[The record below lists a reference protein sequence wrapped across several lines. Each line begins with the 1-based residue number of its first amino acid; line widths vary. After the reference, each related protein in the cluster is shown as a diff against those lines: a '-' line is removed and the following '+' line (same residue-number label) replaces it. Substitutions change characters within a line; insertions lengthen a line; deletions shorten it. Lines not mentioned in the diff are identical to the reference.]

1 MATIYS
7 LGPSITDLH
16 YPDLLAK
23 LSVIRTNRRR
33 RPERPIRKARK
44 ESKTPTKV
52 VRAKNH
58 HPKTKDVSAAISKLS
73 PEMKAMLAAELLG
86 GLK

>member
-7 LGPSITDLH
+7 LGPGITDLP

-33 RPERPIRKARK
+33 RPERPIRATKK
-44 ESKTPTKV
+44 ESSTPAKV

-58 HPKTKDVSAAISKLS
+58 HPKTKDISAAINKLS

>member
-23 LSVIRTNRRR
+23 LSVIRTSRRR
-33 RPERPIRKARK
+33 RPERPIRAQKK
-44 ESKTPTKV
+44 ESKAPTKV
-52 VRAKNH
+52 ARAKNH
-58 HPKTKDVSAAISKLS
+58 HPKTKDISAAISKLS

>member
-7 LGPSITDLH
+7 LGPSITDLS
-16 YPDLLAK
+16 YPDLLEKLQGIRAK
-23 LSVIRTNRRR
+23 RRL
-33 RPERPIRKARK
+33 RPERPIRATKK
-44 ESKTPTKV
+44 ESSAPTKV
-52 VRAKNH
+52 TRAKNH
-58 HPKTKDVSAAISKLS
+58 HPKTKDISNAISKLS

>member
-7 LGPSITDLH
+7 LGPSITDLP
-16 YPDLLAK
+16 YPTLLEK
-23 LSVIRTNRRR
+23 LQLIRANRRL
-33 RPERPIRKARK
+33 RPERPIRAKKEVKA
-44 ESKTPTKV
+44 PAKV
-52 VRAKNH
+52 ARSNGH
-58 HPKTKDVSAAISKLS
+58 HPKTKDISTAISKLT

>member
-7 LGPSITDLH
+7 LGPSITDLS

-23 LSVIRTNRRR
+23 LSVIRTSRRR
-33 RPERPIRKARK
+33 RPERPIRAKKEVKA
-44 ESKTPTKV
+44 PAKV
-52 VRAKNH
+52 ARANGH
-58 HPKTKDVSAAISKLS
+58 HPKTKDISAAISKLT

>member
-44 ESKTPTKV
+44 ESKAPTKV

-58 HPKTKDVSAAISKLS
+58 HPKTKDISAAISKLS

>member
-7 LGPSITDLH
+7 LGPSITDLS

-23 LSVIRTNRRR
+23 LSVIRTSRRR
-33 RPERPIRKARK
+33 RPERPIRAKKEVKA
-44 ESKTPTKV
+44 PAKV
-52 VRAKNH
+52 ARANGH
-58 HPKTKDVSAAISKLS
+58 HPKTKDISNAISKLT

>member
-7 LGPSITDLH
+7 LGPSITDLS
-16 YPDLLAK
+16 YQELLSK
-23 LSVIRTNRRR
+23 LNVIRTSRRR
-33 RPERPIRKARK
+33 RPERTIRASKK
-44 ESKTPTKV
+44 EDSKPTKV

-58 HPKTKDVSAAISKLS
+58 HPKTKDISAAISKLS
-73 PEMKAMLAAELLG
+73 PEMKAALAAELLG

>member
-23 LSVIRTNRRR
+23 LSVIRTKRRR
-33 RPERPIRKARK
+33 RPERPLRATKK
-44 ESKTPTKV
+44 ESKAPTKV
-52 VRAKNH
+52 TRAKNH
-58 HPKTKDVSAAISKLS
+58 HPKTKDISAAINKLS